1 MPILRNFNPL
11 SADNNNRRG
20 KGEGVKMKSL
30 RVLFS
35 IIAILAAVG
44 ATAACFTNSGKA
56 LLVAEETSADDTA
69 GGDDYEY
76 TEFA

>member
-1 MPILRNFNPL
+1 MRF
-11 SADNNNRRG
+11 
-20 KGEGVKMKSL
+20 L

-44 ATAACFTNSGKA
+44 AISAYFTADVGKVMQ
-56 LLVAEETSADDTA
+56 VAEETSADDTA